1 MISMTKRV
9 FSEIDLGELRVLDTL
24 LRERSITRAAQAL
37 ETSQPA
43 VSRILKRLRA
53 RFSDPL
59 VVRDG
64 RGVQP
69 TARAI
74 EMGGQIRALLE
85 TADSLR
91 REHVQFDAKT
101 SDRQFSLLLTDVGMV
116 RFLPPLIAVLTAR
129 APKARIRAVPL
140 DSRHFELKLETG
152 EADLALGAFPAAA
165 GYLRRQRL
173 FSDSYVSVVRKGH
186 PRISRLRSRSGFL
199 SERHIL
205 TMASE
210 TGHAAHV
217 EAQRVLAS
225 QIPAANIV
233 LRVPSFVAGAIV
245 ASQTEG
251 VVTLPRNLADIIAAP
266 LGLVAVRT
274 PLQLPRI
281 DIAQYWHERYH
292 RDGAHQWIRSV
303 IFETFGANGR

>member
-1 MISMTKRV
+1 MIDMTKRV

-24 LRERSITRAAQAL
+24 LREGSITRAAQAL

-53 RFSDPL
+53 RFADPL

-69 TARAI
+69 TARATG
-74 EMGGQIRALLE
+74 MAAQIRALLE
-85 TADSLR
+85 TADSLH
-91 REHVQFDAKT
+91 RERVPFDPKT

-116 RFLPPLIAVLTAR
+116 RFLPPLIAVVTAT
-129 APKARIRAVPL
+129 APRARIRAVPL

-152 EADLALGAFPAAA
+152 EADLAVGAFPQAASS
-165 GYLRRQRL
+165 LRRQRL
-173 FSDSYVSVVRKGH
+173 FSDGYVSVVRKGH
-186 PRISRLRSRSGFL
+186 PRASRLRSRTSFL
-199 SERHIL
+199 AERHIL
-205 TMASE
+205 ITASE

-225 QIPAANIV
+225 LIAPANIV

-251 VVTLPRNLADIIAAP
+251 VVTLPKNLADIIAGP
-266 LGLVAVRT
+266 LGLAAFRT

-303 IFETFGANGR
+303 IFDTFASGR

>member
-1 MISMTKRV
+1 MTKRV

-24 LRERSITRAAQAL
+24 LREGSITRAAQVL
-37 ETSQPA
+37 ESSQPA
-43 VSRILKRLRA
+43 VSRILRRLRA
-53 RFSDPL
+53 RFADPL

-74 EMGGQIRALLE
+74 EMAGQVRSLLE
-85 TADSLR
+85 TADGLR
-91 REHVQFDAKT
+91 RDRASFDART

-116 RFLPPLIAVLTAR
+116 RFLPPLITAMTAR
-129 APKARIRAVPL
+129 APFARIRAVPL

-173 FSDSYVSVVRKGH
+173 FSDTYVSVVRKGH

-199 SERHIL
+199 GERHIL
-205 TMASE
+205 TVASE
-210 TGHAAHV
+210 TGHGAHL
-217 EAQRVLAS
+217 EAQRVLTSELAH
-225 QIPAANIV
+225 ANIV

-251 VVTLPRNLADIIAAP
+251 VVTLPKNLAAIVAEP
-266 LGLVAVRT
+266 LGLVAFKT

-292 RDGAHQWIRSV
+292 RDSAHQWMRSL
-303 IFETFGANGR
+303 IFETFAANGR